1 MKLLLWTDTFKNIF
15 KDVKQLRRFSG
26 RTEANLGIEA
36 HESVTI
42 YHVSVWDVSNMEKAF
57 RRWEVRDSKEVS
69 KVSFLNP
76 PCNPVI

>member
-1 MKLLLWTDTFKNIF
+1 M
-15 KDVKQLRRFSG
+15 
-26 RTEANLGIEA
+26 GIEA
-36 HESVTI
+36 HESVII
-42 YHVSVWDVSNMEKAF
+42 YHVSVWDVSNMEKGF